1 MARTHPVANSE
12 TAGTSSGPPSSD
24 APSSKSPALSGLI
37 ALLLLAAVAYFAVR
51 QVGPPAAVAEGAPA
65 TEFSSGRARKHVE
78 AMAQRPHPVGSE
90 EHAAVRAAV
99 VGGLTS
105 AGLAPEIQTAT
116 VISQRRGSPYAAA
129 VVNNVVAQLKGTEP
143 GQKALMLT
151 AHYDSVPTG
160 PGASDDASGVATL
173 IETARVLKSGPP
185 LKNDVTFLITDAEE
199 NGLLG
204 AKAFADEHPLAKQVG
219 LVLNFEA
226 RGNGGAVVMFETSA
240 RNGRLIEEFAKAAPH
255 PVSNSLAYEVY
266 KQLGNDTDLSIYKD
280 RGVPGMNFAY
290 FEGLTQ
296 YHTQLDTA
304 AHADERSL
312 QHQGSYAV
320 ALGRHFGNL
329 KLDDL
334 SGGDAA
340 YFNLPGVA
348 FVRYAGALTLPL
360 AALTALVFAG
370 VIVLGFRKKQL
381 TVKGLAGGFLGFLIS
396 VALAPLLYTVVWQLR
411 RAVHNALGIAPQAD
425 IYNARIYLF
434 AFLALTAALLAAL
447 YALYRRRTSAQNLM
461 AGGALGW
468 LLLVFALTLMAPG
481 ASYVLL
487 WPLLFSLLALGYL
500 FAADG
505 FTKNSFVPLAVA
517 SVGVIPAIMLLAPT
531 INQVFNALV
540 MNSILWI
547 SIIAA
552 LLFWLLIPQVELL
565 TARRR
570 WALPLAALALALGA
584 LVFGARSSGF
594 DASKPQETHL
604 FYAMNANTGAAV
616 WASAAERP
624 DEWTKQY
631 LTDNPTRGAIPEYIP
646 SRFNRL
652 MSNAAPAAALAGPEI
667 QLLDLQA
674 RENGTRVARLRVTSP
689 RRAPV
694 LTLVAEPGTDI
705 VRGTVDGE
713 WDTTGKVPRWA
724 EGRDWGLNYYAFPA
738 GGVEVTIEVASTGP
752 IKLRAMDQSY
762 GLPALPGQ
770 TYAARPANLMPLS
783 FYYSDTTLVGKT
795 FTF

>member
-1 MARTHPVANSE
+1 
-12 TAGTSSGPPSSD
+12 
-24 APSSKSPALSGLI
+24 
-37 ALLLLAAVAYFAVR
+37 VAYFAVR
-51 QVGPPAAVAEGAPA
+51 QVGPPAAVAESAPA
-65 TEFSSGRARKHVE
+65 TEFSSGRARKHVA

-90 EHAAVRAAV
+90 EHAAVRSAV
-99 VGGLTS
+99 VGGLTG
-105 AGLAPEIQTAT
+105 AGLAPEVQTAT

-143 GQKALMLT
+143 GKSLLLS

-160 PGASDDASGVATL
+160 PGASDDASGVAAL

-204 AKAFADEHPLAKQVG
+204 AKAFADGHPLAKQVG

-240 RNGRLIEEFAKAAPH
+240 RNGRLIEEFARAAPH

-266 KQLGNDTDLSIYKD
+266 KQMGNDTDLTIYKE

-290 FEGLTQ
+290 FEGVTR
-296 YHTQLDTA
+296 YHTQLDTP

-320 ALGRHFGNL
+320 ALARHFGNL

-334 SGGDAA
+334 SGGGEAA

-348 FVRYAGALTLPL
+348 FVRYGGALTLPL

-381 TVKGLAGGFLGFLIS
+381 TVKGLLGGFLGFVLS
-396 VALAPLLYTVVWQLR
+396 VALAPFVYTVVWRIR
-411 RAVHNALGIAPQAD
+411 RVIHNALGIATQAD
-425 IYNARIYLF
+425 IYNAGTYLF
-434 AFLALTAALLAAL
+434 GFLALTLALMAAL
-447 YALYRRRTSAQNLM
+447 YVLYRRRTSAQNLL

-468 LLLVFALTLMAPG
+468 LILVFVLALTAPG
-481 ASYVLL
+481 AAYLLL

-500 FAADG
+500 FATDG
-505 FTKNSFVPLAVA
+505 FAKNSFVPLAVA
-517 SVGVIPAIMLLAPT
+517 SLGAIPAILLLAPT
-531 INQVFNALV
+531 IHQVFNALV

-552 LLFWLLIPQVELL
+552 LLFWLLIPQIDLL

-584 LVFGARSSGF
+584 LVVGGRSSGF

-616 WASAAERP
+616 WASAADRP

-631 LTDNPTRGAIPEYIP
+631 LTDNPKRGAIPEYIP

-652 MSNAAPAAALAGPEI
+652 MSNAAPAATLAGPEI

-674 RENGTRVARLRVTSP
+674 RENGTRLARLRVTSP

-705 VRGTVDGE
+705 VRGTVDGS

-770 TYAARPANLMPLS
+770 TYAARPAGLMPLS
-783 FYYSDTTLVGKT
+783 FYYSDTTLVSKT